1 MTQFAQLKKK
11 LYLCSRFGTSM
22 ISLDEIRRPVEK
34 DFQRFDET
42 FQAELKHDN
51 NLLQQV
57 LTYILSKRG
66 KQIRPLLV
74 LLSAQIC
81 HGVTDKTIQTAVA
94 LELIHNASLLHDD
107 VVDNSPTRRGAE
119 AVQKRWSNK
128 IAILTG
134 DYIFARV
141 MELTTQI
148 RNTPIMTIFAQ
159 MSETLS
165 EGELI
170 ELHNDGSMWIDEATY
185 FSIIEKKT
193 ACLFAACT
201 ESGAESSCGSMRQ
214 TTALREYGLALGMC
228 FQIKDDILD
237 YSDAEELGKPTM
249 NDIRDGK
256 ATLPLIISLK
266 RAPKAEADE
275 IRSLAE
281 RIAAKDSTL
290 NITDAEQ
297 EIKSFVMR
305 YDGIRYAYHCI
316 NEQKEKAI
324 KALSCF
330 HDSSAKKSLLAL
342 LDYSI
347 NRLH

>member
-1 MTQFAQLKKK
+1 MVE
-11 LYLCSRFGTSM
+11 
-22 ISLDEIRRPVEK
+22 ISEIRRPVERE
-34 DFQRFDET
+34 FQRYDEA
-42 FQAELKHDN
+42 FQSELKHDN
-51 NLLQQV
+51 PLLHQV
-57 LTYILSKRG
+57 LTYILSQRG

-107 VVDNSPTRRGAE
+107 VVDNSPTRRGE
-119 AVQKRWSNK
+119 QSVQQRWTNK

-141 MELTTQI
+141 MELVAQL
-148 RNTPIMTIFAQ
+148 RNTPILNIFAQ

-170 ELHNDGSMWIDEATY
+170 ELHNNSSMWISEEQY
-185 FSIIEKKT
+185 FNIIEKKT

-201 ESGAESSCGSMRQ
+201 ESGAQSSCGSMRQ
-214 TTALREYGLALGMC
+214 TTALREYGTALGMC

-249 NDIRDGK
+249 QDIQDGK
-256 ATLPLIISLK
+256 ATLPLIISLQ
-266 RAPKAEADE
+266 RAPKAEAEE
-275 IRSLAE
+275 IKALAE
-281 RIAAKDSTL
+281 RLAQKDSTL
-290 NITDAEQ
+290 NIYETEQ

-305 YDGIRYAYHCI
+305 YDGIRYAYRRI
-316 NEQKEKAI
+316 QEQKDKAI
-324 KALSCF
+324 QALSCF
-330 HDSSAKKSLLAL
+330 HDSSTKNSLLAL

>member
-1 MTQFAQLKKK
+1 MHPLLKNQVVE
-11 LYLCSRFGTSM
+11 
-22 ISLDEIRRPVEK
+22 ISEIRRPVERE
-34 DFQRFDET
+34 FQRYDEA
-42 FQAELKHDN
+42 FQSELKHDN
-51 NLLQQV
+51 PLLHQV
-57 LTYILSKRG
+57 LTYILSQRG

-107 VVDNSPTRRGAE
+107 VVDNSPTRRGE
-119 AVQKRWSNK
+119 QSVQRRWTNK

-141 MELTTQI
+141 MELVAQL
-148 RNTPIMTIFAQ
+148 RNTPILNIFAQ

-170 ELHNDGSMWIDEATY
+170 ELHNNGSMWISEEQY

-201 ESGAESSCGSMRQ
+201 ESGAQSSCGSMRQ
-214 TTALREYGLALGMC
+214 TTALREYGTALGMC

-249 NDIRDGK
+249 QDIQDGK
-256 ATLPLIISLK
+256 ATLPLIISLQ
-266 RAPKAEADE
+266 RAPKAEAEE
-275 IRSLAE
+275 IKALAE
-281 RIAAKDSTL
+281 RLAQKDSTL
-290 NITDAEQ
+290 NIYETEQ

-305 YDGIRYAYHCI
+305 YDGIRYAYRRI
-316 NEQKEKAI
+316 QEQKDKAI
-324 KALSCF
+324 QALSCF
-330 HDSSAKKSLLAL
+330 HDSTTKNSLLAL

>member
-1 MTQFAQLKKK
+1 MVE
-11 LYLCSRFGTSM
+11 
-22 ISLDEIRRPVEK
+22 ISEIRRPVERE
-34 DFQRFDET
+34 FQRYDEA
-42 FQAELKHDN
+42 FQSELKHDN
-51 NLLQQV
+51 PLLHQV
-57 LTYILSKRG
+57 LTYILSQRG

-107 VVDNSPTRRGAE
+107 VVDNSPTRRGE
-119 AVQKRWSNK
+119 QSVQQRWTNK

-141 MELTTQI
+141 MELVAQL
-148 RNTPIMTIFAQ
+148 RNTPILNIFAQ

-170 ELHNDGSMWIDEATY
+170 ELHNNGSMWISEEQY

-201 ESGAESSCGSMRQ
+201 ESGAQSSCGSMRQ
-214 TTALREYGLALGMC
+214 TTALREYGTALGMC

-249 NDIRDGK
+249 QDIQDGK
-256 ATLPLIISLK
+256 ATLPLIISLQ
-266 RAPKAEADE
+266 RAPKAEAEE
-275 IRSLAE
+275 IKALAE
-281 RIAAKDSTL
+281 RLAQKDSTL
-290 NITDAEQ
+290 NIYETEQ

-305 YDGIRYAYHCI
+305 YDGIRYAYRRI
-316 NEQKEKAI
+316 QEQKDKAI
-324 KALSCF
+324 QALSCF
-330 HDSSAKKSLLAL
+330 HDSSTKNSLLAL